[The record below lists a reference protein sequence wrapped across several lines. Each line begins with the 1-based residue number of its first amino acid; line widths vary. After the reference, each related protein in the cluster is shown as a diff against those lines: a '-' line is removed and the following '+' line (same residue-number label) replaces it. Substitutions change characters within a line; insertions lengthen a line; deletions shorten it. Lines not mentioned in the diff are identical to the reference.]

1 MKIFK
6 NYTYTWWQMG
16 IFKLSLLA
24 IGAAIGAHWGEILFP
39 YSLLLIIIGVIL
51 AIYVISISLRQ

>member
-1 MKIFK
+1 
-6 NYTYTWWQMG
+6 MG